1 MPLGVVTQ
9 PSESLQ
15 PSSSPGRFIGSR
27 TSLAN
32 LPASSSTLTA
42 SSVFTS
48 SWPGSSAMRRS
59 KSKTF
64 PSRKAT
70 SSTGAAYAAI
80 VLSSGASGGEVMP
93 VVEGP
98 AGGRWVADG
107 RGVALAVKEALDPG
121 RGARRVGQDEEV
133 SAVDDLQAGVGQ
145 PVGDHA
151 AIDGRHD
158 RVV

>member
-48 SWPGSSAMRRS
+48 SWPGSSAMQRS

-70 SSTGAAYAAI
+70 SSVGAAYAAI
-80 VLSSGASGGEVMP
+80 VLSFGVSF
-93 VVEGP
+93 EGP
-98 AGGRWVADG
+98 AGGRCVADG
-107 RGVALAVKEALDPG
+107 RAVTLSMKEALDPG

-145 PVGDHA
+145 PVGDNA
-151 AIDGRHD
+151 AI
-158 RVV
+158 